1 MGVCAISSSENKYHL
16 EAFRTVLI
24 LSYIFVTGAFIDENR
39 AKGVRPH
46 VAIQAAPQEWLF
58 EAGGGQ
64 LT

>member
-1 MGVCAISSSENKYHL
+1 MLRCIQSCE
-16 EAFRTVLI
+16 TVLI

-58 EAGGGQ
+58 EAGGRQ